1 MSWQPQI
8 IRLAVRMPL
17 ITVYALLVGC
27 SSGSH
32 QPGPPATVPAPAAI
46 PPVTP
51 SLPPLPSPNAPLDP
65 AQRDSGGVKYPWPSG
80 PIAAL

>member
-1 MSWQPQI
+1 MV
-8 IRLAVRMPL
+8 RLAAVTL
-17 ITVYALLVGC
+17 VVALQAWTVACVGE
-27 SSGSH
+27 SH

-65 AQRDSGGVKYPWPSG
+65 ALRDSGAVTYPWPSG